1 MPADAS
7 LAAVRRHLG
16 RVEPGAIA
24 EPLADMP
31 WLRRIRRPLP
41 EQPPLVSIIIPTRD
55 KLDLLSACI
64 SSVLE
69 RTTYREFEIL
79 IVDNQ
84 SSDPATFR
92 YFEEVAG
99 RGVRVLPY
107 TSRFNFAAIN
117 NAGVAAARGSIV
129 CLLNNDV
136 EVITPEWLEEMV
148 ALLLRPGVGAVGAK
162 LLWPNGMVQHGGVV
176 IGIGGL
182 AADAFN
188 NVTADEP
195 GYADRAAVTQRYSAV
210 TAACLI
216 CRKADYQGV
225 GGLNPDDFPVAF
237 NDVDFCLKL
246 GARGLGVVWTPFAL
260 LFHFE
265 SASRGAEDTP
275 EKAARA
281 AKEMA
286 ALRRRWGAALADDP
300 CYSPNL
306 NLDGMPFT
314 GLALPPRR
322 R

>member
-1 MPADAS
+1 
-7 LAAVRRHLG
+7 
-16 RVEPGAIA
+16 
-24 EPLADMP
+24 
-31 WLRRIRRPLP
+31 
-41 EQPPLVSIIIPTRD
+41 
-55 KLDLLSACI
+55 
-64 SSVLE
+64 
-69 RTTYREFEIL
+69 
-79 IVDNQ
+79 
-84 SSDPATFR
+84 
-92 YFEEVAG
+92 
-99 RGVRVLPY
+99 
-107 TSRFNFAAIN
+107 
-117 NAGVAAARGSIV
+117 
-129 CLLNNDV
+129 
-136 EVITPEWLEEMV
+136 
-148 ALLLRPGVGAVGAK
+148 
-162 LLWPNGMVQHGGVV
+162 MVQHGGVV

-182 AADAFN
+182 AAHAFN
-188 NVTADEP
+188 NITADEP

-216 CRKADYQGV
+216 CRKTDYQAV

-246 GARGLGVVWTPFAL
+246 GARGLGVVWTPFAQ